1 MAYENE
7 EKRNR
12 PQSVEALNPFGCALL
27 MDHVGCL
34 PADGVGQRALL
45 IQTFARE
52 KQATSQTAIQWH
64 KNYSPTVA
72 HNGDA
77 IIRRN

>member
-1 MAYENE
+1 
-7 EKRNR
+7 
-12 PQSVEALNPFGCALL
+12 